1 MRKYSETNPI
11 IPIDFKPLEVDKVDL
26 ADKKSSTDLLL
37 DMIFEVDPRTK
48 LPRGDIS
55 QYLGKETADD
65 VRKFIEKSLLNDH
78 KGYDSVDK
86 LNKEYSNLSEDFIVG
101 MMRKD
106 NESKEDYLERMSNFV
121 EDTRRRTQYERYAR
135 RDS

>member
-1 MRKYSETNPI
+1 MRKYSATNPI
-11 IPIDFKPLEVDKVDL
+11 SLIVFKPLDVGSVDL
-26 ADKKSSTDLLL
+26 SDKKSSSDLLL

-55 QYLGKETADD
+55 QYLGNDTADD

-78 KGYDSVDK
+78 KGYQPVDK

-106 NESKEDYLERMSNFV
+106 NESREDYLERMNTFV
-121 EDTRRRTQYERYAR
+121 DDTRRRFQ
-135 RDS
+135 

>member
-1 MRKYSETNPI
+1 MRKYSATNPI
-11 IPIDFKPLEVDKVDL
+11 TPIDFKPLEVEKVDMS
-26 ADKKSSTDLLL
+26 DKKSQIDLLL

-55 QYLGKETADD
+55 QYLGKDTADD

-106 NESKEDYLERMSNFV
+106 NESKEDYLERMNNFI
-121 EDTRRRTQYERYAR
+121 EDTRRRIHYEKY
-135 RDS
+135 SG

>member
-1 MRKYSETNPI
+1 MRKYSATNPI
-11 IPIDFKPLEVDKVDL
+11 TPIDFKPLESSKVDL
-26 ADKKSSTDLLL
+26 ADKKSQSDLLL

-78 KGYDSVDK
+78 KGYDPVDK
-86 LNKEYSNLSEDFIVG
+86 LNKEYSNLSDDFIVG

-106 NESKEDYLERMSNFV
+106 NLL
-121 EDTRRRTQYERYAR
+121 
-135 RDS
+135 

>member
-1 MRKYSETNPI
+1 MRKYSATNPI
-11 IPIDFKPLEVDKVDL
+11 TPIDFKSLEVEKVDMS
-26 ADKKSSTDLLL
+26 DKKSQTDLLL

-78 KGYDSVDK
+78 KGYDPVDK
-86 LNKEYSNLSEDFIVG
+86 LNKEYSSLSDEFIVS

-106 NESKEDYLERMSNFV
+106 NESRDDYLERMSNFI
-121 EDTRRRTQYERYAR
+121 EDTRRRTQYEMYSR
-135 RDS
+135 